1 MDILAVGVIGVG
13 VAALV
18 QTWLVWRATRSI
30 ARVAAI
36 DARVEKFGEAL
47 TLLTDTTESA
57 FRAVA
62 TEMSRQ
68 PVRPATQGT
77 VSAARTRRIARAASK
92 GASIQQIAATEEVAE
107 GEVRLRLQLAG
118 GHTKTKPKTSPVKA
132 AAVPKK
138 ARTNGHKQEVA
149 RGAVRVG

>member
-1 MDILAVGVIGVG
+1 MDIVTVGAFGLG
-13 VAALV
+13 AAALV
-18 QTWLVWRATRSI
+18 QTWLVWRATRTI

-36 DARVEKFGEAL
+36 EARVEKFGDAL

-68 PVRPATQGT
+68 PVRPATAGA

-92 GASIQQIAATEEVAE
+92 GASVAQIAATEDVAE
-107 GEVRLRLQLAG
+107 GEVRLRLQLASDQA
-118 GHTKTKPKTSPVKA
+118 TRQTRTPAAKPA
-132 AAVPKK
+132 AAPKK
-138 ARTNGHKQEVA
+138 ARTNGRKREVA

>member
-1 MDILAVGVIGVG
+1 MDILTVGAIGLG
-13 VAALV
+13 GAALV
-18 QTWLVWRATRSI
+18 QTWLVWRATRTI

-36 DARVEKFGEAL
+36 EARVEKFGDAL

-62 TEMSRQ
+62 TEMTRQ
-68 PVRPATQGT
+68 PVRPTITKTA
-77 VSAARTRRIARAASK
+77 SAARNRRIARAVSK
-92 GASIQQIAATEEVAE
+92 GSSVEQIAAAEDVAE
-107 GEVRLRLQLAG
+107 GEVRLRLQLASDKAPRAPR
-118 GHTKTKPKTSPVKA
+118 TPAKP

-138 ARTNGHKQEVA
+138 AHTIGRKREVA